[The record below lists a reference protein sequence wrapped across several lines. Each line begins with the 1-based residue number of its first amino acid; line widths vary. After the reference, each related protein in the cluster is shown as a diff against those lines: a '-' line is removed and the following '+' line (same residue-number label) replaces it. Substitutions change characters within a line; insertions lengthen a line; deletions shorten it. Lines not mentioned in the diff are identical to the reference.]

1 MKFTK
6 LVKAEEH
13 YIPTALL
20 DALVDTAEKTAKFAR
35 DMKNAGVKLDDETQ
49 AKIKAAMD
57 VISEKF
63 DEIRNSII

>member
-1 MKFTK
+1 MKFVK

-35 DMKNAGVKLDDETQ
+35 DMKNAGVKLDDEIQ
-49 AKIKAAMD
+49 AKIKTAMD

>member
-1 MKFTK
+1 MKFVK

-35 DMKNAGVKLDDETQ
+35 DMRNAGVKLDDATQ

>member
-6 LVKAEEH
+6 VVKAEDH
-13 YIPTALL
+13 FIPTALL
-20 DALVDTAEKTAKFAR
+20 DALVDTAEKTAKFAK
-35 DMKNAGVKLDDETQ
+35 DMKLAGVKLDDESKL
-49 AKIKAAMD
+49 KIKEAMD

>member
-1 MKFTK
+1 MKFVK

-49 AKIKAAMD
+49 AKIKTAMD

>member
-6 LVKAEEH
+6 LVKAENH

-20 DALVDTAEKTAKFAR
+20 YALVDTAEKTAKFAR

-49 AKIKAAMD
+49 AKIKEAMD